1 MFIMVAIV
9 ICAVTIVT
17 AETIATTVTKEKMQF
32 KSIIGQQ
39 YLVNKLI
46 TSYNENRVAH
56 TQLFLGNEGS
66 GTLSVAIAF
75 SQFLNCTNKSDND
88 SCGKCTS
95 CIKFEKLAHP
105 DLHFYF
111 PTATTS
117 SVKKDPKSELFLNE
131 WRNYLTD
138 NNAYITQSGWY
149 EYLGIGNKQGYIR
162 KDDANDIIKK
172 LSLKAY
178 EAEYKVVII
187 WMVDKMNEAASNKL
201 LKTYEE
207 PPENTLIILIGE
219 NYEKLLATVRS
230 RAQLIKVPKLS
241 DIEIVNKLVEE
252 GVDKNKAKDVALIS
266 NGNWN
271 QANEIITNAE
281 ETQTNFINFRKWLRL
296 CFQPKDY
303 SALIKFN
310 QEISKIG
317 REKQKSF
324 LNYGLEVIH
333 NSILQNNN
341 SGTVIKK
348 AGEELDFAIKFSP
361 FINQS
366 NQLEMYTALNQAI
379 YHIERNANPG
389 ILFSDLSFTIVDLIV
404 KGRKQIAKK

>member
-1 MFIMVAIV
+1 
-9 ICAVTIVT
+9 
-17 AETIATTVTKEKMQF
+17 MQF
-32 KSIIGQQ
+32 NSIIGQQ
-39 YLVNKLI
+39 SLINKLI
-46 TSYNENRVAH
+46 TGYNENRVAH

-66 GTLSVAIAF
+66 GALAVGIAF
-75 SQFLNCTNKSDND
+75 AQFLNCTNKANND
-88 SCGKCTS
+88 SCGECSS
-95 CIKFEKLAHP
+95 CIKFEKLVHP

-117 SVKKDPKSELFLNE
+117 SVKKGPKSELFLNE
-131 WRNYLTD
+131 WREYINK

-149 EYLGIGNKQGYIR
+149 EHLGIGNKQGYIR
-162 KDDANDIIKK
+162 KDDANEIISK

-187 WMVDKMNEAASNKL
+187 WMIDRMNEAASNKL

-207 PPENTLIILIGE
+207 PPENTLIILVGE
-219 NYEKLLATVRS
+219 KYEKLLATVRS
-230 RAQLIKVPKLS
+230 RAQLFKVPKLTES
-241 DIEIVNKLVEE
+241 EIANKLTEE
-252 GVDKNKAKDVALIS
+252 GIEENKAKDVALLS

-271 QANEIITNAE
+271 LANDIINNAE

-303 SALIKFN
+303 AALVKFN
-310 QEISKIG
+310 QEMGKIG

-324 LNYGLEVIH
+324 LSYGLEVIH

-341 SGTVIKK
+341 SGSVIKK
-348 AGEELDFAIKFSP
+348 AGEELDFAKKFSP
-361 FINQS
+361 FINEA
-366 NQLEMYTALNQAI
+366 NQTEMYTALNQAI
-379 YHIERNANPG
+379 HHIERNAHAG

-404 KGRKQIAKK
+404 KGRKQIANK